1 MYKEIEKKCIDLA
14 KSIIFKVDI
23 LPISINR
30 VLEEKGY
37 PVSNDKTTWKY
48 YLNISGKKHFTNN
61 DVEIILLETG
71 EKTLLSK
78 EILEL
83 NSYTKSELKKM
94 GSYYKELITKYPNDI
109 DFIKGCIQPID
120 VAIALEAP
128 EGTILSYID
137 TSVEDNE
144 INLIS
149 SLETYIKKI
158 LYRWKIDRYAD
169 YENLYVPSL
178 LAIIYVNL
186 PAYILNIRLKNIS
199 TPFVH
204 SFFIESFF
212 ESNGISKEVMY
223 LNNLS
228 KFWLYRNLEYI
239 KHNIGKDRVLEKV
252 VNKLFT
258 LNDIGIAKLNVTK
271 EITMDENENLVK
283 NVIVTPD
290 AYNSYYD
297 MNDNI
302 TVADVLEKQV
312 LTVNKINTLI
322 NDTYT
327 DVGYEVESSMGNLK
341 YLREMSEDT
350 KVLYMQLKSSY
361 EFFGSKTESIAY
373 YWAYMLKYNI
383 LNVFNDYVEPN
394 TSGTNNSSSLR
405 VGTLKEYSDPVTN
418 NTYRL
423 NSYTAF
429 LVLLK
434 LLLTLDGKQDTK
446 IEKVRFNNIIT
457 KDFDVDSLDIF
468 DDGYSRELI
477 REIHS
482 TIPVVPDIISRD
494 IEFEEFMNSFF
505 EFEKSLWLKAS
516 NYQNSFVTGNL
527 KLYAKAITL
536 EEDLIISDGTKTIDE
551 ILASYDI
558 VYEVNENYDILLSIR
573 TIIEN
578 FTTFKD
584 DNNYASEEVENYK
597 SLLNKL
603 TSYSTQTIS
612 QSSEDGSIR
621 LYDNE
626 PTLFIS
632 KQGLTTILSTDAN
645 PLEDVELI
653 LDSYMDDFVNII
665 SVDILKSKVNVFA
678 MRDMSGTMAVY
689 TDTTINRNI
698 PINFISIAKT
708 IDYDILDEKW
718 RDIFIKN
725 VKMVANPLEDKTY
738 NLEATKE
745 QDSILSISLSSK
757 LVNVYGMK
765 PITGDYSSYSLFS
778 TYNKPTNF
786 ISISDLKDYDILSE
800 DWKFKYIT
808 GITLSVEALENNAIE
823 FSTLMETDSLLE
835 ISYNR
840 LLSNIYSME
849 NITGSFS
856 DYSPSSLILKPTN
869 FISIIENVN
878 YDILDETWVDRYIT
892 NFKLSVD
899 TLENNIV
906 NVGSNPEELLESKIT
921 TEESL
926 LAIKEN
932 EVVTVGV
939 STIEDTIIIK
949 PKTMITIED

>member
-37 PVSNDKTTWKY
+37 PVSTDKTTWKY

-71 EKTLLSK
+71 EKILLSK

-120 VAIALEAP
+120 ITTALEAP

-137 TSVEDNE
+137 TAVEDNE

-158 LYRWKIDRYAD
+158 LYRWKIDKYAD

-186 PAYILNIRLKNIS
+186 PAYILNIRLKNIN
-199 TPFVH
+199 TPYVH

-228 KFWLYRNLEYI
+228 KFWLYRNLDYI

-327 DVGYEVESSMGNLK
+327 DVGYEVDSSMGNLK

-350 KVLYMQLKSSY
+350 KVLYVQLKSSY

-446 IEKVRFNNIIT
+446 IEKVRFNSIVT
-457 KDFDVDSLDIF
+457 SDFDVDSLDIF

-482 TIPVVPDIISRD
+482 TVPVVPDIISRD

-558 VYEVNENYDILLSIR
+558 VYEVNDNYDILLSIR

-612 QSSEDGSIR
+612 QNSEDGSIR

-632 KQGLTTILSTDAN
+632 KQGLTTILSTSAN
-645 PLEDVELI
+645 PLEDIELI

-665 SVDILKSKVNVFA
+665 SVDTLKSKVNVFEMKNMA
-678 MRDMSGTMAVY
+678 GTMAVY
-689 TDTTINRNI
+689 TDTTINRNL

-708 IDYDILDEKW
+708 IDYDILDETW

-725 VKMVANPLEDKTY
+725 VKMIADPLENKIY

-745 QDSILSISLSSK
+745 QDSILSISLSRK
-757 LVNVYGMK
+757 LTTVYSMK
-765 PITGDYSSYSLFS
+765 PIAGDYSSYSLFS
-778 TYNKPTNF
+778 NYNKPTNF
-786 ISISDLKDYDILSE
+786 ISITDLKDYDILTE

-808 GITLSVEALENNAIE
+808 SITLSVDVLENNTIE

-840 LLSNIYSME
+840 LLSNIYTME
-849 NITGSFS
+849 NMTGSFS

-899 TLENNIV
+899 TLENDIV

-926 LAIKEN
+926 LAIKET

-939 STIEDTIIIK
+939 NTIEDTIIIK